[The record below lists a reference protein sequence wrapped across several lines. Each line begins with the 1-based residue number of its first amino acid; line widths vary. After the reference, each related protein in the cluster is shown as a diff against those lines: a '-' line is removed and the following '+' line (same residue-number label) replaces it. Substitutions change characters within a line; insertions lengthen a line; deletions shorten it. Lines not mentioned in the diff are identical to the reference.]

1 VGLLGGLLGRRRGA
15 GALSPA
21 VFAKNCGKNRAED
34 KKALYF
40 LEELVY
46 NNMHQGALGLVFA
59 PKMQRRC
66 R

>member
-1 VGLLGGLLGRRRGA
+1 VGFLGGVCGFGA
-15 GALSPA
+15 GDFSAAFALFAADRRKTP
-21 VFAKNCGKNRAED
+21 AKN
-34 KKALYF
+34 KKPLYF